1 MYSSKPKNPL
11 THHSLMKSEIFYYE
25 LNTFTICTQ
34 VISAPPK
41 PQLHNLLHRV
51 VKRFRTWRGQRR
63 FHLPRRFDEA
73 NRAGLLARQGC
84 CWKGSWWWGRA
95 RLSPCFQRL
104 HTILSTATL
113 GHGWEGETAQK
124 QLVQVKVCKLIISVF
139 FNKYPRVLIL
149 K

>member
-1 MYSSKPKNPL
+1 MKNRKHSFILHAVFL

-25 LNTFTICTQ
+25 LSRLTICTQ

-51 VKRFRTWRGQRR
+51 VKRFRTWWDQRR

-84 CWKGSWWWGRA
+84 CWKGSRWWGRA

-124 QLVQVKVCKLIISVF
+124 QLAQVKVCKLII
-139 FNKYPRVLIL
+139 
-149 K
+149 